1 MSPGREREA
10 RGESPA
16 VTGGTDSCTVV
27 RRRSRIPRLGIRSAG
42 KIVNK
47 MGKRRNRSVRKIA
60 VHVVLVVVFLS
71 GVCLAGDKPE
81 IKDEKG
87 KINYSVGYQIGGDF
101 KRQGIDLEPD
111 LIVKGIQDALAES
124 KPLMTPQEMRKTL
137 VDLKKKIVADQR
149 KQQEEHAQ
157 KNLAEGKAFLAKNA
171 KKKGV
176 KTLPSGLQY
185 KVIEKG
191 NGTSPKKTDSV
202 TVDYRGTLIDGTEFD
217 SSYKRGKPATFRV
230 DGVIAGWT
238 EALQRMKPGAKW
250 QLFIPAKM
258 AYGVR
263 GAGPRIEPNST
274 LIFEVKLIKVN

>member
-1 MSPGREREA
+1 
-10 RGESPA
+10 
-16 VTGGTDSCTVV
+16 
-27 RRRSRIPRLGIRSAG
+27 
-42 KIVNK
+42 
-47 MGKRRNRSVRKIA
+47 VRKIA

-81 IKDEKG
+81 IKNEKG
-87 KINYSVGYQIGGDF
+87 KINYSIGYQIGGDF
-101 KRQGIDLEPD
+101 KRQGIDLDPD

-149 KQQEEHAQ
+149 KQQEEQGQ
-157 KNLAEGKAFLAKNA
+157 KNLKIGKAFLAKNA

-176 KTLPSGLQY
+176 VTLPSGLQY
-185 KVIEKG
+185 KVIKKG

-202 TVDYRGTLIDGTEFD
+202 TVDYRGTLLDGTEFD

-238 EALQRMKPGAKW
+238 EALQLMKPGAKW
-250 QLFIPAKM
+250 ELFIPAKL
-258 AYGVR
+258 AYGGR

-274 LIFEVKLIKVN
+274 LIFEVELIKVN